1 MQMGQLGTLSTRG
14 RQGVN
19 NGLNLVKVDK
29 ERPPNPKQ
37 VVSFFKDLDIYLSFK
52 KTKKQLQEQEHK
64 CICLTLVLVSHYCLT
79 YLFSILCSD
88 VKFFDAGDYLCNA
101 TNKFGWQS
109 ASGSLVVKEHTR
121 ITGRPQDY
129 EVEAGKMFT

>member
-1 MQMGQLGTLSTRG
+1 MHSS
-14 RQGVN
+14 
-19 NGLNLVKVDK
+19 NL
-29 ERPPNPKQ
+29 
-37 VVSFFKDLDIYLSFK
+37 
-52 KTKKQLQEQEHK
+52 
-64 CICLTLVLVSHYCLT
+64 
-79 YLFSILCSD
+79 LFSILCSD

-129 EVEAGKMFT
+129 EVEAGKMFIWKS

>member
-1 MQMGQLGTLSTRG
+1 MHLS
-14 RQGVN
+14 
-19 NGLNLVKVDK
+19 NLL
-29 ERPPNPKQ
+29 
-37 VVSFFKDLDIYLSFK
+37 F
-52 KTKKQLQEQEHK
+52 
-64 CICLTLVLVSHYCLT
+64 
-79 YLFSILCSD
+79 FSILCSD

-129 EVEAGKMFT
+129 EVEAGKMFICKS